1 MKIKWIV
8 FDAMGVIFKEGD
20 DVSNILIP
28 FLKSK
33 SSHIDEAIVKEL
45 YYKASLGNISSF
57 EFWTNFNLANNY
69 PEIEKEYINSNFELN
84 PDFKEIAE
92 ILKKKYFLAVLS
104 NDVTEWSKCL
114 RKRFRLNYLFKI
126 AIISGDVGLRKP
138 DKKIFKL
145 LLERIKSDPKDCVFI
160 DDKLVNVRSA
170 SEFGFKTIL
179 FVSKN
184 YTKNDLEWEMV
195 INSFKELPQILEEI

>member
-1 MKIKWIV
+1 
-8 FDAMGVIFKEGD
+8 MGVIFKEGD

-33 SSHIDEAIVKEL
+33 SSHIDEAIVKAL

-69 PEIEKEYINSNFELN
+69 PEIEKEYIDGNFELN

-104 NDVTEWSKCL
+104 NDVAEWSNCL
-114 RKRFRLNYLFKI
+114 RKRFGLNFLFKI
-126 AIISGDVGLRKP
+126 TIISGDIGLRKP
-138 DKKIFKL
+138 DIRIFKV
-145 LLERIKSDPKDCVFI
+145 LLERIKSDPKECVFI

-170 SEFGFKTIL
+170 SDLGLKTIL
-179 FVSKN
+179 FVNKN
-184 YTKNDLEWEMV
+184 NKKHNLKWEIV
-195 INSFKELPQILEEI
+195 INSFKELPSILEQI